1 MTYVPAAIVFTDLD
15 GTILDHH
22 SYDYSAAIPALT
34 LLNSNNIPVVLASS
48 KTAAELAPLRAELGL
63 SAYPAIV
70 ENGAGVLQPHES
82 ADTIQ
87 SEDYAY
93 IHATLDQTPTEL
105 RQHFNGFGDV
115 PDAKIAQIT
124 GLPLANARLARQRC
138 FSEPGLWT
146 GTDQQRETFLAHL
159 ADHGIS
165 ARQGGRF
172 LTLSRGKT
180 KADQMS
186 SICNYYGNPKVI
198 ALGDASNDLEM
209 LLAADIPVLIRN
221 PDAAPLS
228 GLTAP
233 QNARLMRSTLTG
245 PAGWNEMIQKIVPT
259 LTNSLEGD

>member
-1 MTYVPAAIVFTDLD
+1 MTYAPAAIVFTDLD
-15 GTILDHH
+15 GTLLDHH
-22 SYDYSAAIPALT
+22 SYDYSAAIPALN
-34 LLNSNNIPVVLASS
+34 LLKSLDIPVVLASS

-63 SAYPAIV
+63 VACPAIV

-93 IHATLDQTPTEL
+93 IRATLDQSPVEL
-105 RQHFNGFGDV
+105 RQYFNGFGDISDV
-115 PDAKIAQIT
+115 EVAQIT

-146 GTDQQRETFLAHL
+146 GTNQQRETFLAHL
-159 ADHGIS
+159 ADHDIS

-180 KADQMS
+180 KADHLA
-186 SICNYYGNPKVI
+186 SICNRYGNPKVI
-198 ALGDASNDLEM
+198 ALGDAPNDLEM

-259 LTNSLEGD
+259 LTHSQEGD